1 MTEEAK
7 KEAKQ
12 ANPMQ
17 DALQQASVEVAVT
30 MPVGVWNRIFEVLSA
45 ADPLG
50 VAYAGERNLILQ
62 ALNQAKG
69 KKAE

>member
-7 KEAKQ
+7 QEVKKQ
-12 ANPMQ
+12 DGMQ
-17 DALQQASVEVAVT
+17 EALQQASVEVAVT
-30 MPVGVWNRIFEVLSA
+30 MPVGVWNRIYEVLSA

-69 KKAE
+69 SKAE

>member
-1 MTEEAK
+1 MT
-7 KEAKQ
+7 KEAEQKEK
-12 ANPMQ
+12 NPDTMQ
-17 DALQQASVEVAVT
+17 EALQQASVEVSVV
-30 MPVGVWNRIFEVLSA
+30 MPVGVWNRIYEVLSA

-69 KKAE
+69 SKAE